1 MIQKEINIL
10 VVEDEPKVAS
20 FIKLGLEENGFVV
33 DIAYDGNIGKRMF
46 DSKNYNLIILDVNM
60 PLKNG
65 VELCKEIRHKNIK
78 VPILML
84 TALGTTEDKLTGFDA
99 GADDYLIK
107 PFEFREL
114 LARIKSLLKRNSNI
128 ENGSNLI
135 TFLNLEMNLDTYEV
149 KRDGIKI
156 DLTQKEF
163 ALLEYLLRNKG
174 RVLTRLD
181 IAEKV
186 WDISFDT
193 GTNVIDVYVNFLRK
207 KIDKD
212 FSPKLIHTQTGIGYV
227 LKEGKE

>member
-1 MIQKEINIL
+1 M
-10 VVEDEPKVAS
+10 
-20 FIKLGLEENGFVV
+20 
-33 DIAYDGNIGKRMF
+33 
-46 DSKNYNLIILDVNM
+46 
-60 PLKNG
+60 
-65 VELCKEIRHKNIK
+65 
-78 VPILML
+78 
-84 TALGTTEDKLTGFDA
+84 
-99 GADDYLIK
+99 
-107 PFEFREL
+107 
-114 LARIKSLLKRNSNI
+114 
-128 ENGSNLI
+128 
-135 TFLNLEMNLDTYEV
+135 NLETYEV
-149 KRDGIKI
+149 KREGIKI

>member
-1 MIQKEINIL
+1 T
-10 VVEDEPKVAS
+10 
-20 FIKLGLEENGFVV
+20 
-33 DIAYDGNIGKRMF
+33 
-46 DSKNYNLIILDVNM
+46 LDVNM